1 MTRLWVLVWLSGCT
15 FSLPRSPDV
24 LVVVLDGVRADRLA
38 TFGAPRAT
46 SNQLDAIASAGVAF
60 HDATASGAWSWPGH
74 ASLFTGE
81 PPWVHGA
88 HWASPADA
96 SSEEPGTVTVTAM
109 RSEIPTL
116 AERFEGAG
124 YRTVALTS
132 NAMLKP
138 DHGLTRGF
146 ATVESYGSD
155 DRVVAAAE
163 SQLGEPDPRPV
174 FMVVTLSAAQ
184 GPLQLTP
191 LAPWANKHRRMLH
204 RKHAPDWVKRHRV
217 DSIPP
222 ALDLVTR
229 TAPSSRTGEESFAR
243 GTLNLSE
250 FDLEFVRDLYDGEL
264 LQLDRS
270 LGELVG
276 AWNRSERGSGIIA
289 VTSSS
294 GTMLGEEGLLG
305 DGVRFTAVSNRVPL
319 VIAAPGRLDAG
330 VDVYTPVQMR
340 ELHPTLLDLSGVE
353 SSASGSLVSVLS
365 GEARTAPIQ
374 SAVWPNPTFVRNVGQ
389 RFSEGQRL
397 HREGSVAVLLDGTDR
412 AKRVDL
418 TQQTGAVDVDPS
430 ASSDP
435 VIQRARS
442 AFGNDGPSTV
452 VTVPDHDVSL
462 RQAMVLVD

>member
-1 MTRLWVLVWLSGCT
+1 M
-15 FSLPRSPDV
+15 
-24 LVVVLDGVRADRLA
+24 
-38 TFGAPRAT
+38 
-46 SNQLDAIASAGVAF
+46 
-60 HDATASGAWSWPGH
+60 
-74 ASLFTGE
+74 
-81 PPWVHGA
+81 
-88 HWASPADA
+88 
-96 SSEEPGTVTVTAM
+96 TVTAM

-174 FMVVTLSAAQ
+174 FMVVTLSVAQ

-270 LGELVG
+270 LGDLVS

-294 GTMLGEEGLLG
+294 GTMLGEGGLLG

-353 SSASGSLVSVLS
+353 SSASGSLVSVLT

-452 VTVPDHDVSL
+452 VTVPDHNVAL